1 MESSAISLG
10 DIKRAYE
17 RLKGIAKKTT
27 IDESRTL
34 SEMTGNRVFLKAE
47 NLQKTGAFKIRGAFN
62 KIMSLT
68 GDEKAKGVIAAS
80 AGNHAQGVALAAT
93 SAGILSTIVMPE
105 GAPVTK
111 VTATKGYG
119 ASVILWGQS
128 YDDAYKKALE
138 IQSQTGATFVHAFDD
153 PDVIAGQ
160 GTIALEILEEIP
172 ETQYIIVPVGGGGLI
187 SGIAVAAKALK
198 PDIKVIG
205 VQAEGAAS
213 AFVSRSNNR
222 ITELA
227 SVRTIADGIAV
238 KKIGKLTFSVI
249 QKYVDD
255 IVTVKDEE
263 IAHAILNLLERSKLV
278 VEGAGAVGVAALM
291 YNKIDVKNS
300 NIVVLLSGGNID
312 VNMISRIIEKG
323 LIESGRYIRLATVIP
338 DQPGTL
344 NSLLKTVASVK
355 ANVISVFHNRARQDV
370 AIGQAEVEL
379 ELETRDSEHASQ
391 LIQLLKKQGYRIK
404 IKDI

>member
-17 RLKGIAKKTT
+17 RLKGTAKKTT

-68 GDEKAKGVIAAS
+68 GNEKAKGVIAAS

-263 IAHAILNLLERSKLV
+263 IAHAVLNLLERSKLV

>member
-1 MESSAISLG
+1 MESSAITLG

-17 RLKGIAKKTT
+17 RLKGTAKKTT

-160 GTIALEILEEIP
+160 GTIALEMLEEIP

>member
-1 MESSAISLG
+1 MESSAITLG

-17 RLKGIAKKTT
+17 RLKGTAKKTT

>member
-68 GDEKAKGVIAAS
+68 GNEKAKGVIAAS

-263 IAHAILNLLERSKLV
+263 IAHAVLNLLERSKLV

>member
-1 MESSAISLG
+1 MESSAITLG

-17 RLKGIAKKTT
+17 RLKGTAKKTT

-355 ANVISVFHNRARQDV
+355 ANVISIFHNRARQDV

>member
-1 MESSAISLG
+1 MESSAITLG
-10 DIKRAYE
+10 DIIRAYE
-17 RLKGIAKKTT
+17 RLKGTAKKTP

-62 KIMSLT
+62 KIISLT
-68 GDEKAKGVIAAS
+68 RDEKAKGVIAAS

-119 ASVILWGQS
+119 ASVVLWGQS

-138 IQSQTGATFVHAFDD
+138 IQSQTEATFVHAFDD
-153 PDVIAGQ
+153 HDVIAGQ
-160 GTIALEILEEIP
+160 GTIALEILEELP
-172 ETQYIIVPVGGGGLI
+172 ETQYIVVPVGGGGLI

-213 AFVSRSNNR
+213 AYASRSSNR

-227 SVRTIADGIAV
+227 SIRTIADGIAV
-238 KKIGKLTFSVI
+238 KKIGELTFSII

-278 VEGAGAVGVAALM
+278 VEGAGAVGAAALM
-291 YNKIDVKNS
+291 YNKIDVKHS

-323 LIESGRYIRLATVIP
+323 LVESGRYIRLATVIP

>member
-1 MESSAISLG
+1 MESSAITLG

-17 RLKGIAKKTT
+17 RLKGTAKKTT

-355 ANVISVFHNRARQDV
+355 ANVISIFHNRARQDV

-391 LIQLLKKQGYRIK
+391 LIQLLKKEGYRIK

>member
-1 MESSAISLG
+1 MESSAITLG

-17 RLKGIAKKTT
+17 RLKGTAKKTT

-205 VQAEGAAS
+205 VQSEGAAS

>member
-1 MESSAISLG
+1 MESSAITLG
-10 DIKRAYE
+10 DIIRAYE
-17 RLKGIAKKTT
+17 RLKGTAKKTP

-355 ANVISVFHNRARQDV
+355 ANVISIFHNRARQDV

>member
-1 MESSAISLG
+1 MESSAITLG

-17 RLKGIAKKTT
+17 RLKGTAKKTT

-153 PDVIAGQ
+153 PYVIAGQ

-355 ANVISVFHNRARQDV
+355 ANVISIFHNRARQDV

-391 LIQLLKKQGYRIK
+391 LIQLLKKEGYRIK